1 MKEYD
6 FLLFK
11 VKVNDGAPSATL
23 PSEQKLEIGIE
34 GMTCRACEIKIERKF
49 KEVAGITK
57 VDVNARTGMATVHYQ
72 GETPSVKLLNSVIT
86 EYGYR
91 ATSDTIIR
99 RERPTFVQLIG
110 LFTLVL
116 LAGSL
121 LSRLGL
127 LRPNVALGAGVSLWA
142 VFMLGLVAA
151 SSSCVAMTGGLLLSS
166 AAKFNERY
174 GGTSRISKMKPTFL
188 FVFGRIIGYAGF
200 GALIGLVGSA
210 LSPSP
215 LVTGIITVVAAL
227 YMLFMGLEML
237 GLAPAWLHKFMP
249 RLPKSWGHKVMNLE
263 KKEHRLTPTLLGA
276 GTFFLPCGFTQA
288 LQLYALS
295 TGNPFQSALLL
306 GMFAIGTAPALLALG
321 WVSGSLKGKWGQWFF
336 KLSGAIVIVLGLWN
350 IQNGMTIMGYPLE
363 WPHSTPVA
371 LAGVVMEGDTQVMKM
386 DVDYSGYSPGN
397 FVIKNGVK
405 TRWDVNLKVTSGCVT
420 VLQSPQLGIRKLL
433 SLGENSIEFT
443 PSEAGN
449 IPFNCSMGMYRGE
462 ITVIN

>member
-1 MKEYD
+1 MSKEYN

-11 VKVNDGAPSATL
+11 IKIDDGNKSV
-23 PSEQKLEIGIE
+23 SEQKLQVGIA

-49 KEVAGITK
+49 KTLPNISQ
-57 VDVNARTGMATVHYQ
+57 VDVNAKTDLATVHYT
-72 GETPSVKLLNSVIT
+72 GDAPSVDMLDQAIA

-91 ATSDTIIR
+91 VTSDTVIR
-99 RERPTFVQLIG
+99 RERPSFFQLVG
-110 LFTLVL
+110 LFAVVL
-116 LAGSL
+116 LVGNL

-127 LRPNVALGAGVSLWA
+127 LRPTVAVGAGISLWA
-142 VFMLGLVAA
+142 VFLLGLVAA
-151 SSSCVAMTGGLLLSS
+151 SSSCVAVTGGLLLSS

-188 FVFGRIIGYAGF
+188 FIFGRIVGYTVF
-200 GALIGLVGSA
+200 GALIGLVGNA

-215 LVTGIITVVAAL
+215 LVTGIITVVAAV

-237 GLAPAWLHKFMP
+237 GLAPAWLHKLMP
-249 RLPKSWGHKVMNLE
+249 RLPKGLSHRIMNLE
-263 KKEHRLTPTLLGA
+263 QKEHRLTPALLGV

-295 TGNPFQSALLL
+295 IGNPLQSALLL

-336 KLSGAIVIVLGLWN
+336 KFSGALVIVLGLWN
-350 IQNGMTIMGYPLE
+350 MQNGMTIMGYPLKLPRFE
-363 WPHSTPVA
+363 RAPIA

-386 DVDYSGYSPGN
+386 SADFSGYSPGN
-397 FVIKNGVK
+397 FVIKRGVK
-405 TRWDVNLKVTSGCVT
+405 TRWDVDLKAGGCIT

-433 SLGENSIEFT
+433 AQGQNSIEFT
-443 PSEAGN
+443 PTNSGV
-449 IPFNCSMGMYRGE
+449 IPFSCSMGMYRGE